1 MRRDLIMLCGLV
13 ITLIIVSTSWA
24 QESTPAVT
32 PELTP
37 EATPELA
44 SVDEYLIRAELSFG
58 RQEFRFAVADF
69 TNALALDASRMD
81 ASVGR
86 AKANIELNRYDDVFA
101 DLNLVIAVM
110 PKNAFAHTLRGF
122 AYLMIND
129 TANGNADIA
138 KAKELDPTSPEP
150 FNYMGVYYNFSGQ
163 YNEAIIQ
170 LNQSL
175 IISPNQAMTLNSR
188 AVSYAYLGRTQE
200 ALADL
205 TQAVTLNPQSAFLF
219 TNRATL
225 YRNLRDLPN
234 ALTDI
239 NRALNLQPTYAL
251 AYLQRAL
258 IYVDFS
264 ASTTDN
270 GQRNTFYQ
278 SALNDIDLYVLYI
291 HPDDLN
297 PQVLLFRQDIQDA
310 INTNP

>member
-1 MRRDLIMLCGLV
+1 MRRDAMILSSLV
-13 ITLIIVSTSWA
+13 VALLIISPTWA
-24 QESTPAVT
+24 QETT
-32 PELTP
+32 PEATPQIMP

-44 SVDEYLIRAELSFG
+44 NVDEYIIRAELSFG
-58 RQEFRFAVADF
+58 HQEFRFAVADF
-69 TNALALDASRMD
+69 TSALALDASRTD

-86 AKANIELNRYDDVFA
+86 AKANIELNRYDDVFN
-101 DLNLVIAVM
+101 DLNAVIAVM
-110 PKNAFAHTLRGF
+110 PENALAHTLRGF
-122 AYLMIND
+122 AYRMIND

-150 FNYMGVYYNFSGQ
+150 YNYMGLYYNFAGQ

-175 IISPNQAMTLNSR
+175 IISPNQSMTLNSR

-225 YRNLRDLPN
+225 YRNLQNLPN

-258 IYVDFS
+258 IYVDFG
-264 ASTTDN
+264 ATTTDN
-270 GQRNTFYQ
+270 SQRNTFYQ

-297 PQVLLFRQDIQDA
+297 PQVLLFRQEIQNA